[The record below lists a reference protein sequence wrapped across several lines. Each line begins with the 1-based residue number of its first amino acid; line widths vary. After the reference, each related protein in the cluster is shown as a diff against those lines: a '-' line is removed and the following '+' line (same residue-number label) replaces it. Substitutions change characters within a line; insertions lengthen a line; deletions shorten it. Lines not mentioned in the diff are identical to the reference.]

1 LQLDSKFVQ
10 DGIGLKLTSMIQ
22 YIFLSPAVNSCS
34 PPGDRR
40 GHGDGAT
47 AMGSG
52 RLFVIC
58 HSGAVVGFK
67 FQFFIDSKHLGQ
79 INNLTPLFT
88 LHLKKE
94 QNSIIIVTIKEE
106 FII

>member
-1 LQLDSKFVQ
+1 
-10 DGIGLKLTSMIQ
+10 
-22 YIFLSPAVNSCS
+22 
-34 PPGDRR
+34 
-40 GHGDGAT
+40 
-47 AMGSG
+47 MGSG

-79 INNLTPLFT
+79 INHLTPLLTPSTLDPYLSIFHI